1 MKRTLDTVAGKTG
14 RDAILKS
21 LAVAM
26 ASSIA
31 LSACSKVP
39 DAINPAAW
47 YRSTTDIASDDA
59 KSGDAAKNDLQAG
72 RDAPPPGSDGSTPNL
87 SRVDQQMAQRQNMST
102 GLTADTQGRKY
113 AESVQRQDEAPQNS
127 LYAEDKAPAAPQ
139 VEAQKAA
146 PAPQPAK
153 PVTTADMKAPP
164 ATPTVTQ
171 SAQQTTQEPVTAV
184 SPGPDPSFGVDPG
197 MRERL
202 QQQLAEIQAR
212 AADQGSL
219 LPTDLGFN
227 GDGQSTVIISSGGV
241 QTAMAPS
248 AMQFQI
254 SGQNTGGM
262 PMQQLAMNQ
271 VSNNGALPLPAAS
284 TKVATILFNN
294 GSAGLDANDRKI
306 LTDVARL
313 QRQNNATVRV
323 IGHASQRTQNM
334 DPAIHKQA
342 NFQVSVKRA
351 NQVASELQRMGI
363 SSDKIL
369 TAAVGDN
376 NPIYLEVMPSGEAG
390 NRRTE
395 IYLSN

>member
-1 MKRTLDTVAGKTG
+1 MKRTLDIAVGRTG
-14 RDAILKS
+14 QRTLVRNMAIIVGVS
-21 LAVAM
+21 LVV
-26 ASSIA
+26 
-31 LSACSKVP
+31 SACSKVP

-47 YRSTTDIASDDA
+47 YRSTSDFV
-59 KSGDAAKNDLQAG
+59 SGEDTQSNDAANNELQAG
-72 RDAPPPGSDGSTPNL
+72 RGTPPPGADGATPNL
-87 SRVDQQMAQRQNMST
+87 ARVDQQMAQRKNMSS
-102 GLTADTQGRKY
+102 GLTADTQGRRY
-113 AESVQRQDEAPQNS
+113 AESVQRQDEPAQNS
-127 LYAEDKAPAAPQ
+127 LYADGQAPAAPQ
-139 VEAQKAA
+139 VEAQSGA
-146 PAPQPAK
+146 PAPQPAT
-153 PVTTADMKAPP
+153 PVTTAEMKKP
-164 ATPTVTQ
+164 AVPTVTQ
-171 SAQQTTQEPVTAV
+171 SATQTTQETSVAAV
-184 SPGPDPSFGVDPG
+184 STGPDPSFGVDPG

-202 QQQLAEIQAR
+202 QMQLAEIQAR

-219 LPTDLGFN
+219 LPSDLGIS
-227 GDGQSTVIISSGGV
+227 GDGQSTIVISSGGI

-248 AMQFQI
+248 AMQFQNV
-254 SGQNTGGM
+254 GA
-262 PMQQLAMNQ
+262 PVQQLAASP

-284 TKVATILFNN
+284 TRVATILFNN
-294 GSAGLDANDRKI
+294 GSSGLDANDRQI
-306 LTDVARL
+306 LADVARL
-313 QRQNNATVRV
+313 QRENNATVRV

-334 DPAIHKQA
+334 DPVTHKRA